1 MIFLQQKHYFKEH
14 FYEKD
19 NSALSLSLAS
29 SLLNAEDNGFFVS
42 AGYQI
47 GEAVQMVKNTGELKN
62 LNEKYEQLSQY
73 LNQVA
78 SLKQSIQT
86 ANNIELVNSS
96 LNYLKSFTNN
106 NYNSTTQSP
115 IFNAVQAV
123 ITSVLGFW
131 SLYAGNYFT
140 FFVGSGNHASN
151 VQGNPPFSTIASNCS
166 GIENCAMNETTYNEM
181 KKLAE
186 SLQAA
191 QQNATTKG
199 NNLCALS
206 GCATTEGSNTPNS
219 TVSNALETAQ
229 KLMDLIANTRTAMV
243 WKNIVIS
250 GVSNAS
256 GAINSTGY
264 PTQYAVFNN
273 IKAMIPILQQAVTLS
288 QNSNTLSASL
298 QAQATGS
305 QTNPQFAKDIYN
317 LAQNQKQI
325 ISYAKDI
332 FNLFNSIPKDQ
343 FKYLEKAYLKIP
355 NAGQT
360 PTNPYRQEVNL
371 NQEIQTIQNNV
382 SYYGNRVDAALSVAR
397 DVYNLKSNQ
406 ANIVTAY
413 SNAKNLSQEISK
425 LPYNQVNTKDI
436 VTLPHDKNAPAAGQ
450 YNYQINPEQQ
460 SNLNQAL
467 AAMSNNPFKKVGMIS
482 SQNNNGALNGLGVQV
497 GYKQFFGESKRWGLR
512 YYGFFDYNHGYIK
525 SSFFNSSSD
534 IWTYGGGSDLLVNI
548 INDSITRKN
557 NKLSVGLFGGI
568 QLAGTTWLNSQ
579 YVNLTAFNNPY
590 SAKVNTSNFQ
600 FLFNLGLRTNLATAK
615 KKDSEHS
622 AQHGIELG
630 IKIPTIN
637 TNYYSFLGT
646 KLEYRRLYSVYLNY
660 VFAY

>member
-1 MIFLQQKHYFKEH
+1 MKKTIL
-14 FYEKD
+14 
-19 NSALSLSLAS
+19 LSLSLAS
-29 SLLNAEDNGFFVS
+29 SLLHAEDNGFFVS

-62 LNEKYEQLSQY
+62 LNEKYEQLNQY

-78 SLKQSIQT
+78 SLKQSIQN

-140 FFVGSGNHASN
+140 FLVGSGDKIAD
-151 VQGNPPFSTIASNCS
+151 VYGNPPPSTIINNCS
-166 GIENCAMNETTYNEM
+166 GIENCAMNQTTYDKM

-186 SLQAA
+186 DLQAA

-206 GCATTEGSNTPNS
+206 GCATTEGQNPPSS
-219 TVSNALETAQ
+219 TVSNALNLAQ
-229 KLMDLIANTRTAMV
+229 QLMDLIANTKTAMV

-288 QNSNTLSASL
+288 QSNHTLSASL

-305 QTNPQFAKDIYN
+305 QTNPNFAKDIYAF
-317 LAQNQKQI
+317 AQNQKQV

-332 FNLFNSIPKDQ
+332 FNLFDSIPKDQ
-343 FKYLEKAYLKIP
+343 YRYLEKAYLKIP
-355 NAGQT
+355 NAGST

-382 SYYGNRVDAALSVAR
+382 SYYGNRVDAALSVAK

-406 ANIVTAY
+406 TEIVTTY
-413 SNAKNLSQEISK
+413 NDAKNLSQEISK
-425 LPYNQVNTKDI
+425 LPHNQVNTKDI
-436 VTLPHDKNAPAAGQ
+436 ITLPYDKNAPAAGQ

-460 SNLNQAL
+460 SQLNQAL

-482 SQNNNGALNGLGVQV
+482 SQNNNGAMNGLGVQV

-534 IWTYGGGSDLLVNI
+534 VWTYGGGSDLLYNFL
-548 INDSITRKN
+548 NDKATKKN

-590 SAKVNTSNFQ
+590 SAKVNASNFQ
-600 FLFNLGLRTNLATAK
+600 FLFNLGLRTNLAIKK

-622 AQHGIELG
+622 AQHGMELG
-630 IKIPTIN
+630 VKIPTIN

-646 KLEYRRLYSVYLNY
+646 QLQYRRLYSVYLNY

>member
-1 MIFLQQKHYFKEH
+1 M
-14 FYEKD
+14 
-19 NSALSLSLAS
+19 
-29 SLLNAEDNGFFVS
+29 S

-62 LNEKYEQLSQY
+62 LNDKYEQLSQS
-73 LNQVA
+73 LAQLA
-78 SLKQSIQT
+78 SLKRSIQT
-86 ANNIELVNSS
+86 ANNIQAVNNALSD
-96 LNYLKSFTNN
+96 LKSFASNNHTNKE
-106 NYNSTTQSP
+106 TSP
-115 IFNAVQAV
+115 IYNTAQAV
-123 ITSVLGFW
+123 ITSVLAFW
-131 SLYAGNYFT
+131 SLYAGNTLSFHVT
-140 FFVGSGNHASN
+140 DLNDGSNSPLGRIHQDGNCTGL
-151 VQGNPPFSTIASNCS
+151 QNCF
-166 GIENCAMNETTYNEM
+166 MNRETYDKM
-181 KKLAE
+181 KELAE
-186 SLQAA
+186 NLQKA
-191 QQNATTKG
+191 QG
-199 NNLCALS
+199 NLCALS
-206 GCATTEGSNTPNS
+206 EECSSNQSSGNKTSITT
-219 TVSNALETAQ
+219 ALETAQ
-229 KLMDLIANTRTAMV
+229 QLMNLIEQTKVSMV
-243 WKNIVIS
+243 WKNIVIA
-250 GVSNAS
+250 GVSNRQGGA
-256 GAINSTGY
+256 GAITSTGPVTDY
-264 PTQYAVFNN
+264 EVFNN
-273 IKAMIPILQQAVTLS
+273 IKAMLPYLQEALKLAQR
-288 QNSNTLSASL
+288 NHTLSAQL
-298 QAQATGS
+298 QAQTVGS
-305 QTNPQFAKDIYN
+305 QKSREFAKDIYA

-325 ISYAKDI
+325 LSNASSI

-343 FKYLEKAYLKIP
+343 LKYLENAYLKVP
-355 NAGQT
+355 HLGKT
-360 PTNPYRQEVNL
+360 PTNPYRQNVNL
-371 NQEIQTIQNNV
+371 NKEINAVQNTVAN
-382 SYYGNRVDAALSVAR
+382 YGNRLDSALSVAR

-406 ANIVTAY
+406 TEIVTAY
-413 SNAKNLSQEISK
+413 SNANSLSQEISK

-436 VTLPHDKNAPAAGQ
+436 VTAAGQ

-579 YVNLTAFNNPY
+579 YMNLTAFNNPY

>member
-1 MIFLQQKHYFKEH
+1 MKKTIL
-14 FYEKD
+14 
-19 NSALSLSLAS
+19 LSLSLAS
-29 SLLNAEDNGFFVS
+29 SLLHAEDNGFFVS

-62 LNEKYEQLSQY
+62 LNDKYEQLNQY

-78 SLKQSIQT
+78 SLKQSIQN

-131 SLYAGNYFT
+131 SLYAGNYLT
-140 FFVGSGNHASN
+140 FFVVNKDTKEPAS
-151 VQGNPPFSTIASNCS
+151 VQGNPPFRTIINNCS
-166 GIENCAMNETTYNEM
+166 GLENCAMDQTTYDKM

-186 SLQAA
+186 ELQAA
-191 QQNATTKG
+191 QTNATTKA

-206 GCATTEGSNTPNS
+206 GCAATQGQNPPNS
-219 TVSNALETAQ
+219 TVSSALNLAQ
-229 KLMDLIANTRTAMV
+229 QLMDLIADTKTAMM

-250 GVSNAS
+250 DVSNTS
-256 GAINSTGY
+256 GAIDSTGY

-288 QNSNTLSASL
+288 QSNHTLSASL

-305 QTNPQFAKDIYN
+305 QTNPQFAKDIYA
-317 LAQNQKQI
+317 LAQNQKQV
-325 ISYAKDI
+325 ISYAQDI
-332 FNLFNSIPKDQ
+332 FNLFNSIPAEQ
-343 FKYLEKAYLKIP
+343 YKYLEKAYLKIP

-360 PTNPYRQEVNL
+360 PTNPYRQVVNL
-371 NQEIQTIQNNV
+371 NQEVQTIKNNV

-413 SNAKNLSQEISK
+413 SNANNLSEEISK

-436 VTLPHDKNAPAAGQ
+436 VTLPYDQNAPAAGQ

-467 AAMSNNPFKKVGMIS
+467 AAMSNNPFK
-482 SQNNNGALNGLGVQV
+482 
-497 GYKQFFGESKRWGLR
+497 
-512 YYGFFDYNHGYIK
+512 
-525 SSFFNSSSD
+525 
-534 IWTYGGGSDLLVNI
+534 
-548 INDSITRKN
+548 
-557 NKLSVGLFGGI
+557 
-568 QLAGTTWLNSQ
+568 
-579 YVNLTAFNNPY
+579 
-590 SAKVNTSNFQ
+590 
-600 FLFNLGLRTNLATAK
+600 
-615 KKDSEHS
+615 
-622 AQHGIELG
+622 
-630 IKIPTIN
+630 
-637 TNYYSFLGT
+637 
-646 KLEYRRLYSVYLNY
+646 
-660 VFAY
+660 

>member
-1 MIFLQQKHYFKEH
+1 MKKTIL
-14 FYEKD
+14 
-19 NSALSLSLAS
+19 LSLSLAS

-62 LNEKYEQLSQY
+62 LNEKYEQLNQY

-78 SLKQSIQT
+78 SLRQSIQN

-140 FFVGSGNHASN
+140 FFVGNKNTRGPAS
-151 VQGNPPFSTIASNCS
+151 VQGNPPFKTIVKNCS
-166 GIENCAMNETTYNEM
+166 GIENCFMDQTTYDKM

-186 SLQAA
+186 ELQAA
-191 QQNATTKG
+191 QTNAATKA

-206 GCATTEGSNTPNS
+206 GCATTQGQNPNS
-219 TVSNALETAQ
+219 TVSNALNLAQ
-229 KLMDLIANTRTAMV
+229 QLMDLIANTKTAMM

-256 GAINSTGY
+256 GAITSTNY

-288 QNSNTLSASL
+288 QSNHTLSSSL

-305 QTNPQFAKDIYN
+305 QTNPQFAKDIYTF
-317 LAQNQKQI
+317 AQNQKQV

-332 FNLFNSIPKDQ
+332 FNLFNSIPAEQ
-343 FKYLEKAYLKIP
+343 YKYLEKAYLKIP

-360 PTNPYRQEVNL
+360 PTNPYRQVVNL
-371 NQEIQTIQNNV
+371 NQEVQTIQNNV

-413 SNAKNLSQEISK
+413 SNANNLSEEISK

-450 YNYQINPEQQ
+450 YNYQINQEQA

-497 GYKQFFGESKRWGLR
+497 GYKQFFGENKRWGLR

-590 SAKVNTSNFQ
+590 SAKVNTTNFQ
-600 FLFNLGLRTNLATAK
+600 FLFNLGLRTNLATAR

-622 AQHGIELG
+622 AQHGLELG

-646 KLEYRRLYSVYLNY
+646 QLQYRRLYSVYLNY

>member
-1 MIFLQQKHYFKEH
+1 M
-14 FYEKD
+14 
-19 NSALSLSLAS
+19 S
-29 SLLNAEDNGFFVS
+29 V
-42 AGYQI
+42 GYQI

-62 LNEKYEQLSQY
+62 LNDKYEQLSQY

-78 SLKQSIQT
+78 SLKQSIQN

-140 FFVGSGNHASN
+140 FLVVNKDRRRPSS
-151 VQGNPPFSTIASNCS
+151 VQGNPPFKTIFQNCS
-166 GIENCAMNETTYNEM
+166 GIENCAMDQVIYNEM

-186 SLQAA
+186 NLQAA

-206 GCATTEGSNTPNS
+206 GCAATGSASNPPNS
-219 TVSNALETAQ
+219 TVSSALETAQ
-229 KLMDLIANTRTAMV
+229 KLMDLIASTKTAMM

-250 GVSNAS
+250 GVSNGAG
-256 GAINSTGY
+256 GAITSTGY

-288 QNSNTLSASL
+288 QSNNTLSASL

-305 QTNPQFAKDIYN
+305 QTNPKFAKDIYTF
-317 LAQNQKQI
+317 AQNQKQV
-325 ISYAKDI
+325 ISYAQDI
-332 FNLFNSIPKDQ
+332 FNLFSSIPKDQ
-343 FKYLEKAYLKIP
+343 YRYLEKAYLKIP

-371 NQEIQTIQNNV
+371 NQEIQTIKNNV

-406 ANIVTAY
+406 AEIVTAY
-413 SNAKNLSQEISK
+413 SNANNLSQEISK

-436 VTLPHDKNAPAAGQ
+436 VTLPHDQNAPAAGQ

-460 SNLNQAL
+460 SNLSQAL

-482 SQNNNGALNGLGVQV
+482 SQNNNGALNGLG
-497 GYKQFFGESKRWGLR
+497 
-512 YYGFFDYNHGYIK
+512 
-525 SSFFNSSSD
+525 
-534 IWTYGGGSDLLVNI
+534 
-548 INDSITRKN
+548 
-557 NKLSVGLFGGI
+557 
-568 QLAGTTWLNSQ
+568 
-579 YVNLTAFNNPY
+579 
-590 SAKVNTSNFQ
+590 
-600 FLFNLGLRTNLATAK
+600 
-615 KKDSEHS
+615 
-622 AQHGIELG
+622 
-630 IKIPTIN
+630 
-637 TNYYSFLGT
+637 
-646 KLEYRRLYSVYLNY
+646 
-660 VFAY
+660 

>member
-1 MIFLQQKHYFKEH
+1 MKKRFL
-14 FYEKD
+14 
-19 NSALSLSLAS
+19 LSLSLAA
-29 SLLNAEDNGFFVS
+29 SLLYAEDNGFFMS

-62 LNEKYEQLSQY
+62 LNEKYEQLNQY

-78 SLKQSIQT
+78 SLKQSIQN

-140 FFVGSGNHASN
+140 FLVGSGDKPAD
-151 VQGNPPFSTIASNCS
+151 VYGNPPPSTIINNCS
-166 GIENCAMNETTYNEM
+166 SKEVGNLYCGMDTTTYDKM

-186 SLQAA
+186 NLQAA
-191 QQNATTKG
+191 QTNSTTKA

-206 GCATTEGSNTPNS
+206 GCAATDSTSNPPNS
-219 TVSNALETAQ
+219 TVSNALNLAQ
-229 KLMDLIANTRTAMV
+229 QLMDLIASTKTGMV

-250 GVSNAS
+250 GVSNGP
-256 GAINSTGY
+256 GAITSAGY

-288 QNSNTLSASL
+288 QSNHTLSASL

-305 QTNPQFAKDIYN
+305 QTNPKFAKDIYAF
-317 LAQNQKQI
+317 AQNQKQV
-325 ISYAKDI
+325 ISYAQDI
-332 FNLFNSIPKDQ
+332 FNLFDSIPKDQ
-343 FKYLEKAYLKIP
+343 YRYLEKAYLKIA
-355 NAGQT
+355 NAGST
-360 PTNPYRQEVNL
+360 PTNPYMAVVNL
-371 NQEIQTIQNNV
+371 NKEVQTIQNNV
-382 SYYGNRVDAALSVAR
+382 SYYGNRVDAALSVAK

-406 ANIVTAY
+406 TEIVTTY
-413 SNAKNLSQEISK
+413 NDAKNLSEEISK
-425 LPYNQVNTKDI
+425 LPHNQVNTKDI
-436 VTLPHDKNAPAAGQ
+436 VTLPYDKNAPAAGQ

-497 GYKQFFGESKRWGLR
+497 GYKQFFGKKKAFGLR

-534 IWTYGGGSDLLVNI
+534 IWTYGGGSDLLYNFL
-548 INDSITRKN
+548 NDKATKKN

-590 SAKVNTSNFQ
+590 SAKVNASNFQ

-615 KKDSEHS
+615 KKDSDHS
-622 AQHGIELG
+622 AQHGMELG
-630 IKIPTIN
+630 VKIPTIN

>member
-1 MIFLQQKHYFKEH
+1 M
-14 FYEKD
+14 
-19 NSALSLSLAS
+19 
-29 SLLNAEDNGFFVS
+29 G

-62 LNEKYEQLSQY
+62 LNDKYEQLNQY

-78 SLKQSIQT
+78 SLKQSIQN

-140 FFVGSGNHASN
+140 FFVVNKDTQRPAS
-151 VQGNPPFSTIASNCS
+151 VQGNPPFRTVTQNCS
-166 GIENCAMNETTYNEM
+166 GIENCAMDQTTYDKM
-181 KKLAE
+181 KALAE
-186 SLQAA
+186 SLQKA
-191 QQNATTKG
+191 QQNATTKA

-206 GCATTEGSNTPNS
+206 GCATTDSTSNTPNS
-219 TVSNALETAQ
+219 TVSNALNLAQ
-229 KLMDLIANTRTAMV
+229 QLMDLIANTKTAMM

-256 GAINSTGY
+256 GAIDSTGY

-288 QNSNTLSASL
+288 QSNHTLSTQL
-298 QAQATGS
+298 QAQATGT
-305 QTNPQFAKDIYN
+305 QTNPNFAKDIYN
-317 LAQNQKQI
+317 LAQNQKQV
-325 ISYAKDI
+325 ISYAQDI
-332 FNLFNSIPKDQ
+332 FNLFSSIPAEQ
-343 FKYLEKAYLKIP
+343 YKYLEKAYLKIP
-355 NAGQT
+355 NVGQT
-360 PTNPYRQEVNL
+360 PANPYRQVVNL
-371 NQEIQTIQNNV
+371 NQEVQTIQNNV

-413 SNAKNLSQEISK
+413 SNANNLSQEISK

-436 VTLPHDKNAPAAGQ
+436 VTLPYDKNAPAAGQ

-590 SAKVNTSNFQ
+590 SAKVNASNFQ
-600 FLFNLGLRTNLATAK
+600 FLFNLGLRTNLATAR

-630 IKIPTIN
+630 IKIPTIT

-646 KLEYRRLYSVYLNY
+646 QLQYRRLYSVYLNY

>member
-1 MIFLQQKHYFKEH
+1 MKKRFL
-14 FYEKD
+14 
-19 NSALSLSLAS
+19 LSLSLAS
-29 SLLNAEDNGFFVS
+29 SLLNAEDNGFFMSV
-42 AGYQI
+42 GYQI

-62 LNEKYEQLSQY
+62 LNDKYEQLNQY

-78 SLKQSIQT
+78 SLKQSIQN

-96 LNYLKSFTNN
+96 LNYLESFTNN

-140 FFVGSGNHASN
+140 FFVRSDKY
-151 VQGNPPFSTIASNCS
+151 QGNPPFQTIINNCS
-166 GIENCAMNETTYNEM
+166 GIENCAMDQTTYDKM

-186 SLQAA
+186 DLQAA
-191 QQNATTKG
+191 QQNSATKA

-206 GCATTEGSNTPNS
+206 GCAATDSTSNQPSS
-219 TVSNALETAQ
+219 TVSNALNLAQ
-229 KLMDLIANTRTAMV
+229 QLMDLIASTKTAMM
-243 WKNIVIS
+243 WKNIVIN
-250 GVSNAS
+250 GVSNTS

-288 QNSNTLSASL
+288 QSNHTLSSNL

-305 QTNPQFAKDIYN
+305 QTNPNFAKDIYN
-317 LAQNQKQI
+317 LAQNQKQV
-325 ISYAKDI
+325 ISYAQNI
-332 FNLFNSIPKDQ
+332 FNLFNSIPADQ
-343 FKYLEKAYLKIP
+343 FKYLEKAYLKIH
-355 NAGQT
+355 NLGKT

-371 NQEIQTIQNNV
+371 NQEIQTIKNNV
-382 SYYGNRVDAALSVAR
+382 SYYGNRLDSALSVAR

-406 ANIVTAY
+406 TEIVTAY
-413 SNAKNLSQEISK
+413 NGAKNLSQEISQ
-425 LPYNQVNTKDI
+425 LPYNQVNTKGI
-436 VTLPHDKNAPAAGQ
+436 VTLASDKNAPAAGQ
-450 YNYQINPEQQ
+450 YNYQINQEQA
-460 SNLNQAL
+460 SNLSQAL
-467 AAMSNNPFKKVGMIS
+467 AAMSNNPFKKIGMIS

-579 YVNLTAFNNPY
+579 YVNLTALNNPY
-590 SAKVNTSNFQ
+590 SAKVNASNFQ
-600 FLFNLGLRTNLATAK
+600 FLFNLGLRTNLAMK
-615 KKDSEHS
+615 KKEDSEHS

-646 KLEYRRLYSVYLNY
+646 QLQYRRLYSVYLNY

>member
-1 MIFLQQKHYFKEH
+1 MKKTIL
-14 FYEKD
+14 
-19 NSALSLSLAS
+19 LSLSLAS
-29 SLLNAEDNGFFVS
+29 SLLHAEDNGFFVS

-62 LNEKYEQLSQY
+62 LNEKYEQLNQY

-78 SLKQSIQT
+78 SLKQSIQN

-140 FFVGSGNHASN
+140 FFVGNKNTQQPAN
-151 VQGNPPFSTIASNCS
+151 VQGNPPFETIIKNCS
-166 GIENCAMNETTYNEM
+166 GIENCAMDQTTYDEM

-186 SLQAA
+186 RLQAA

-206 GCATTEGSNTPNS
+206 GCAATDSTSNPPNS
-219 TVSNALETAQ
+219 TISNALNLAQ
-229 KLMDLIANTRTAMV
+229 QLMDLIANTKTAMM

-250 GVSNAS
+250 GVSNES

-288 QNSNTLSASL
+288 QNNHTLSASL

-305 QTNPQFAKDIYN
+305 QTNPEFAKDIYAF
-317 LAQNQKQI
+317 AQNQKQI
-325 ISYAKDI
+325 ISYASSI
-332 FNLFNSIPKDQ
+332 FNLFNSIPAEQ
-343 FKYLEKAYLKIP
+343 YKYLEKAYLKIP

-360 PTNPYRQEVNL
+360 PTNPYRQVVNL
-371 NQEIQTIQNNV
+371 NQEVQTIQNNV
-382 SYYGNRVDAALSVAR
+382 SYYGNRVDAALSVAK
-397 DVYNLKSNQ
+397 DVYNLKSNE
-406 ANIVTAY
+406 ASIVAAY
-413 SNAKNLSQEISK
+413 SNANSLSQEISK

-436 VTLPHDKNAPAAGQ
+436 VTLPYDKNAPAAGQ

-482 SQNNNGALNGLGVQV
+482 SQNNNGAMNGLGVQV

-534 IWTYGGGSDLLVNI
+534 IWTYGGGSDLLYNFL
-548 INDSITRKN
+548 NDKATKKN

-590 SAKVNTSNFQ
+590 SAKVNASNFQ
-600 FLFNLGLRTNLATAK
+600 FLFNLGLRTNLAMKK

-630 IKIPTIN
+630 VKIPTIN

>member
-1 MIFLQQKHYFKEH
+1 MKKRFL
-14 FYEKD
+14 
-19 NSALSLSLAS
+19 LSLSLAS

-62 LNEKYEQLSQY
+62 LNEKYEQLNQY

-78 SLKQSIQT
+78 SLKQSIQN

-140 FFVGSGNHASN
+140 FFVGNKDTRQPAN
-151 VQGNPPFSTIASNCS
+151 VQGNPLFQTIINNCS
-166 GIENCAMNETTYNEM
+166 EIKNCAMEQTTYNKM
-181 KKLAE
+181 KQLAE
-186 SLQAA
+186 NLQAA
-191 QQNATTKG
+191 QQNATTKA

-206 GCATTEGSNTPNS
+206 GCATTEGQNPPRS
-219 TVSNALETAQ
+219 TVSSALETAQ
-229 KLMDLIANTRTAMV
+229 KLMDLIANTKTAMM
-243 WKNIVIS
+243 WKNIVIN
-250 GVSNAS
+250 GVSNVS
-256 GAINSTGY
+256 GAITSTNY
-264 PTQYAVFNN
+264 PTHYAVFNN

-288 QNSNTLSASL
+288 QSNHTLSSNL

-305 QTNPQFAKDIYN
+305 QTNPNFAKDIYAF
-317 LAQNQKQI
+317 AQNQKQV
-325 ISYAKDI
+325 ISYANDI
-332 FNLFNSIPKDQ
+332 FNLFNTIPADQ

-355 NAGQT
+355 NLGKT

-371 NQEIQTIQNNV
+371 NQEIQTIKNNV

-406 ANIVTAY
+406 TEIVTAY
-413 SNAKNLSQEISK
+413 NGAKNLSQELSQ

-436 VTLPHDKNAPAAGQ
+436 VTLPYDKNAPAAGQ
-450 YNYQINPEQQ
+450 YNYQINQEQA
-460 SNLNQAL
+460 SNLSQAL
-467 AAMSNNPFKKVGMIS
+467 AAMSNNPFKKIGMIS
-482 SQNNNGALNGLGVQV
+482 SQSNNGALNGLGVQV

-579 YVNLTAFNNPY
+579 YVNLTALNNPY
-590 SAKVNTSNFQ
+590 SAKVNASNFQ
-600 FLFNLGLRTNLATAK
+600 FLFNLGLRTNLAMK
-615 KKDSEHS
+615 KKEDSEHS

-637 TNYYSFLGT
+637 TNYYSFLGA

>member
-1 MIFLQQKHYFKEH
+1 MFTL
-14 FYEKD
+14 
-19 NSALSLSLAS
+19 SLSLSLAVS
-29 SLLNAEDNGFFVS
+29 SLHAEDNGFFVGV
-42 AGYQI
+42 GYQI

-62 LNEKYEQLSQY
+62 LNDKYEQLNQY

-78 SLKQSIQT
+78 SLKQSIQN

-140 FFVGSGNHASN
+140 FFVGNKNDNKPAN
-151 VQGNPPFSTIASNCS
+151 VQGNPPFQTIINNCS
-166 GIENCAMNETTYNEM
+166 SKEVGNLYCGMDTTTYDKM

-186 SLQAA
+186 DLQAA
-191 QQNATTKG
+191 QTNSATKA

-206 GCATTEGSNTPNS
+206 GCAATDSASNPPNS
-219 TVSNALETAQ
+219 TVSNALNLAQ
-229 KLMDLIANTRTAMV
+229 QLMDLIANTKTAMM

-250 GVSNAS
+250 GVSNTS

-288 QNSNTLSASL
+288 QSNHTLSASL
-298 QAQATGS
+298 QAQATGT
-305 QTNPQFAKDIYN
+305 QTNPNFAKDIYAF
-317 LAQNQKQI
+317 AQNQKQV
-325 ISYAKDI
+325 ISYAQDI
-332 FNLFNSIPKDQ
+332 FNLFSSIPAEQ
-343 FKYLEKAYLKIP
+343 YKYLEKAYLKIA
-355 NAGQT
+355 NAGST
-360 PTNPYRQEVNL
+360 PTNPYMAVVNL
-371 NQEIQTIQNNV
+371 NKEVQTIKNNV

-406 ANIVTAY
+406 TEIVTTY
-413 SNAKNLSQEISK
+413 NDAKTLSEEISK
-425 LPYNQVNTKDI
+425 LPHNQVNTKDI
-436 VTLPHDKNAPAAGQ
+436 VTLPYDKNAPAAGQ

-557 NKLSVGLFGGI
+557 NKLSVGLFRGI

-590 SAKVNTSNFQ
+590 SAKVNASNFQ
-600 FLFNLGLRTNLATAK
+600 FLFNLGLRMNLATAK

-622 AQHGIELG
+622 AQHGMELG
-630 IKIPTIN
+630 VKIPTIN

-646 KLEYRRLYSVYLNY
+646 QLQYRRLYSVYLNY

>member
-1 MIFLQQKHYFKEH
+1 MR
-14 FYEKD
+14 
-19 NSALSLSLAS
+19 
-29 SLLNAEDNGFFVS
+29 AEDNGFFVS

-62 LNEKYEQLSQY
+62 LNDKYEQLSQY

-78 SLKQSIQT
+78 SLKQSIQN

-140 FFVGSGNHASN
+140 FFVGNKDSRQPAN
-151 VQGNPPFSTIASNCS
+151 VQGNPPFSTIVSNCS
-166 GIENCAMNETTYNEM
+166 GIENCAMDQATYDKM

-186 SLQAA
+186 DLQAA
-191 QQNATTKG
+191 QTNATTKA

-206 GCATTEGSNTPNS
+206 GCATTEGQNPPNS
-219 TVSNALETAQ
+219 TVSSALNLAQ
-229 KLMDLIANTRTAMV
+229 QLMDLIANTRTAMM

-288 QNSNTLSASL
+288 QSNHTLSASL
-298 QAQATGS
+298 QAQATGT
-305 QTNPQFAKDIYN
+305 QTNPKFAKDIYAF
-317 LAQNQKQI
+317 AQNQKQV
-325 ISYAKDI
+325 ISYAQDI
-332 FNLFNSIPKDQ
+332 FNLFNSIPAEQ
-343 FKYLEKAYLKIP
+343 YKYLEKAYLKIP
-355 NAGQT
+355 NLGQT
-360 PTNPYRQEVNL
+360 PTNPYMAVVNL
-371 NQEIQTIQNNV
+371 NQEVQTIQNNV
-382 SYYGNRVDAALSVAR
+382 SYYGNRVDAALSVAK

-406 ANIVTAY
+406 TEIVTTY
-413 SNAKNLSQEISK
+413 NDAKNLSEEISK
-425 LPYNQVNTKDI
+425 LPHNQVNTKDI
-436 VTLPHDKNAPAAGQ
+436 VTLPYDKNAPAAGQ
-450 YNYQINPEQQ
+450 YNYQINQEQQ
-460 SNLNQAL
+460 SQLNQAL

-482 SQNNNGALNGLGVQV
+482 SQNNNGAMNGLGVQV

-534 IWTYGGGSDLLVNI
+534 VWTYGGGSDLLYNFL
-548 INDSITRKN
+548 NDKATKKN

-590 SAKVNTSNFQ
+590 SAKVNASNFQ
-600 FLFNLGLRTNLATAK
+600 FLFNLGLRMNLATAK

-622 AQHGIELG
+622 AQHGMELG

-646 KLEYRRLYSVYLNY
+646 QLQYRRLYSVYLNY

>member
-1 MIFLQQKHYFKEH
+1 MFT
-14 FYEKD
+14 
-19 NSALSLSLAS
+19 LSLSLAS
-29 SLLNAEDNGFFVS
+29 SLLNAEDNGFFVG

-62 LNEKYEQLSQY
+62 LNDKYEQLNQY

-78 SLKQSIQT
+78 SLKQSIQN

-140 FFVGSGNHASN
+140 FFVGNKDNKQPAN
-151 VQGNPPFSTIASNCS
+151 VYGNPPFKTIVENCS
-166 GIENCAMNETTYNEM
+166 GIENCAMDQTTYDQM

-186 SLQAA
+186 DLQKA
-191 QQNATTKG
+191 QTNSTTKG

-206 GCATTEGSNTPNS
+206 GCAATDSTSNQPSS
-219 TVSNALETAQ
+219 TVSSALETAQ
-229 KLMDLIANTRTAMV
+229 QLMDLIEQTKVSMV
-243 WKNIVIS
+243 WKNIVIA
-250 GVSNAS
+250 GVSNVGS
-256 GAINSTGY
+256 GAITSTG
-264 PTQYAVFNN
+264 PVTDYAVFNN
-273 IKAMIPILQQAVTLS
+273 IKAMLPYLQEALKLTQRNHTLS
-288 QNSNTLSASL
+288 TQL
-298 QAQATGS
+298 QAQAMGS
-305 QTNPQFAKDIYN
+305 QKNREFARDIYAF
-317 LAQNQKQI
+317 AQNQKQI
-325 ISYAKDI
+325 LSNASSI

-343 FKYLEKAYLKIP
+343 LKYLENAYLKVP
-355 NAGQT
+355 HLGKT
-360 PTNPYRQEVNL
+360 PTNPYRQNVNL
-371 NQEIQTIQNNV
+371 NQEINAVQNNV
-382 SYYGNRVDAALSVAR
+382 ANYGNRIDSALSVAK

-406 ANIVTAY
+406 TEIVTTY
-413 SNAKNLSQEISK
+413 NNAKNLSEEISK

-436 VTLPHDKNAPAAGQ
+436 VTLPYDKNAPAAGQ
-450 YNYQINPEQQ
+450 YNYQINPEQA
-460 SNLNQAL
+460 SNLSQAL

-557 NKLSVGLFGGI
+557 NKLSVGFFGGI

-579 YVNLTAFNNPY
+579 YMNLTAFNNPY
-590 SAKVNTSNFQ
+590 SAKVNASNFQ
-600 FLFNLGLRTNLATAK
+600 FLFNLGLRTNLAMK
-615 KKDSEHS
+615 KKEDSEHS

-646 KLEYRRLYSVYLNY
+646 QLQYRRLYSVYLNY

>member
-1 MIFLQQKHYFKEH
+1 MKKTKKTIL
-14 FYEKD
+14 
-19 NSALSLSLAS
+19 LSLTLVA
-29 SLLNAEDNGFFVS
+29 SLLHAEDNGVFLSV
-42 AGYQI
+42 GYQI

-62 LNEKYEQLSQY
+62 LNEKYEQLNQY

-78 SLKQSIQT
+78 SLKQSIQN
-86 ANNIELVNSS
+86 ANNIELINSS
-96 LNYLKSFTNN
+96 LNDLKSFTEN

-131 SLYAGNYFT
+131 SLYAGNYLT
-140 FFVGSGNHASN
+140 FFVRNKDSQHN
-151 VQGNPPFSTIASNCS
+151 VNGNPPFKTIIDNCS
-166 GIENCAMNETTYNEM
+166 GIENCAMDQTTYDKM
-181 KKLAE
+181 KGLAE
-186 SLQAA
+186 DLQAA
-191 QQNATTKG
+191 QTNSATKA

-206 GCATTEGSNTPNS
+206 GCAATEGQNPNS
-219 TVSNALETAQ
+219 TISNALNLAQ
-229 KLMDLIANTRTAMV
+229 QLMDLIANTKTAMM

-256 GAINSTGY
+256 GAITTTGY

-288 QNSNTLSASL
+288 QSNNSLTSNL

-305 QTNPQFAKDIYN
+305 QTNPEFAKDIYN
-317 LAQNQKQI
+317 LAQNQKQV
-325 ISYAKDI
+325 ISYAQDI
-332 FNLFNSIPKDQ
+332 FNLFNSIPAEQ
-343 FKYLEKAYLKIP
+343 YKYLEKAYLKIP

-360 PTNPYRQEVNL
+360 PTNPYRQVVNL
-371 NQEIQTIQNNV
+371 NQEVQTIKNNV
-382 SYYGNRVDAALSVAR
+382 SYYGNRIDSALSVAR
-397 DVYNLKSNQ
+397 DVYNLKSNK
-406 ANIVTAY
+406 ASIVAAY
-413 SNAKNLSQEISK
+413 SNANSLSQEISK

-436 VTLPHDKNAPAAGQ
+436 VTLPYDKNAPAAGQ
-450 YNYQINPEQQ
+450 YNYQINPEQA
-460 SNLNQAL
+460 SNLSQAL
-467 AAMSNNPFKKVGMIS
+467 AAMSNNPFKHVGMIS

-534 IWTYGGGSDLLVNI
+534 IWTYGGGSDLLVNF
-548 INDSITRKN
+548 INDSVTRKN

-579 YVNLTAFNNPY
+579 YVNLTALNNPY

-615 KKDSEHS
+615 KEDSEHS

-637 TNYYSFLGT
+637 TNYYSFLGA

>member
-1 MIFLQQKHYFKEH
+1 MKKQFL
-14 FYEKD
+14 
-19 NSALSLSLAS
+19 LSLSLAS
-29 SLLNAEDNGFFVS
+29 SLLRAEDNGFFVS
-42 AGYQI
+42 VGYQI

-62 LNEKYEQLSQY
+62 LNEKYEQLNQY

-78 SLKQSIQT
+78 SLRQSIQN
-86 ANNIELVNSS
+86 ANNISLVNSS
-96 LNYLKSFTNN
+96 LNDLKSFTEN

-131 SLYAGNYFT
+131 SLYAGNYLT
-140 FFVGSGNHASN
+140 FFVGNKDTKQAAS
-151 VQGNPPFSTIASNCS
+151 VQGNPPFKTITKNCS
-166 GIENCAMNETTYNEM
+166 GIENCAMDQTTYDKM

-186 SLQAA
+186 ELQAA
-191 QQNATTKG
+191 QQNSTTKA

-206 GCATTEGSNTPNS
+206 GCATTDSTSNSPNS
-219 TVSNALETAQ
+219 TVSNALNLAQ
-229 KLMDLIANTRTAMV
+229 QLMDLIANTRTAMM

-256 GAINSTGY
+256 GAITSTNY
-264 PTQYAVFNN
+264 PTRYAVFNN

-288 QNSNTLSASL
+288 QSNNTLSSSL

-305 QTNPQFAKDIYN
+305 QTNPEFAKDIYN
-317 LAQNQKQI
+317 LALNQKQV
-325 ISYAKDI
+325 ISYAQNI
-332 FNLFNSIPKDQ
+332 FNLFNSIPKEQ
-343 FKYLEKAYLKIP
+343 YKYLEKAYLKIP

-371 NQEIQTIQNNV
+371 NKEIQTIQNNV
-382 SYYGNRVDAALSVAR
+382 SYYGNRIDSALSVAK

-406 ANIVTAY
+406 AQIVAAY
-413 SNAKNLSQEISK
+413 NGAKNLSQEISQ

-436 VTLPHDKNAPAAGQ
+436 VTLPYDKNAPAAGQ
-450 YNYQINPEQQ
+450 YNYQINQEQA
-460 SNLNQAL
+460 SNLSQAL

-534 IWTYGGGSDLLVNI
+534 IWTYGGGSDLLVNF

-579 YVNLTAFNNPY
+579 YVNLTALNNPY

-615 KKDSEHS
+615 KEDSEHS

-637 TNYYSFLGT
+637 TNYYSFLGA

>member
-1 MIFLQQKHYFKEH
+1 MKKRFLL
-14 FYEKD
+14 
-19 NSALSLSLAS
+19 SLSLSLAVS
-29 SLLNAEDNGFFVS
+29 SLHAEDNGFFVS

-78 SLKQSIQT
+78 SLKQSIQN

-140 FFVGSGNHASN
+140 FFVGNKDTKQPAS
-151 VQGNPPFSTIASNCS
+151 VQGNPPFKTIIDNCS
-166 GIENCAMNETTYNEM
+166 GLENCAMDQATYDKM

-186 SLQAA
+186 DLQAA
-191 QQNATTKG
+191 QQNAATKG

-206 GCATTEGSNTPNS
+206 GCATTEGQNPPNS
-219 TVSNALETAQ
+219 TVSNALNLAQ
-229 KLMDLIANTRTAMV
+229 QLMDLIANTKTAMM
-243 WKNIVIS
+243 WKNIVIA
-250 GVSNAS
+250 GVTNRPDGA
-256 GAINSTGY
+256 GAITSTNY

-288 QNSNTLSASL
+288 QSNHTLSTQL
-298 QAQATGS
+298 QAQATGT
-305 QTNPQFAKDIYN
+305 QTNPEFAKDIYTF
-317 LAQNQKQI
+317 AQNQKQV

-343 FKYLEKAYLKIP
+343 LKYLENAYLKIP
-355 NAGQT
+355 NIGKT

-371 NQEIQTIQNNV
+371 NQEIQTIKNNV

-413 SNAKNLSQEISK
+413 SNANNLSQEISK

-436 VTLPHDKNAPAAGQ
+436 ITLPYDQNAPAAGQ

-460 SNLNQAL
+460 SQLSQAL
-467 AAMSNNPFKKVGMIS
+467 AAMSNNP
-482 SQNNNGALNGLGVQV
+482 
-497 GYKQFFGESKRWGLR
+497 
-512 YYGFFDYNHGYIK
+512 
-525 SSFFNSSSD
+525 
-534 IWTYGGGSDLLVNI
+534 
-548 INDSITRKN
+548 
-557 NKLSVGLFGGI
+557 
-568 QLAGTTWLNSQ
+568 
-579 YVNLTAFNNPY
+579 
-590 SAKVNTSNFQ
+590 
-600 FLFNLGLRTNLATAK
+600 
-615 KKDSEHS
+615 
-622 AQHGIELG
+622 
-630 IKIPTIN
+630 
-637 TNYYSFLGT
+637 
-646 KLEYRRLYSVYLNY
+646 
-660 VFAY
+660 

>member
-1 MIFLQQKHYFKEH
+1 
-14 FYEKD
+14 
-19 NSALSLSLAS
+19 
-29 SLLNAEDNGFFVS
+29 
-42 AGYQI
+42 
-47 GEAVQMVKNTGELKN
+47 
-62 LNEKYEQLSQY
+62 
-73 LNQVA
+73 
-78 SLKQSIQT
+78 
-86 ANNIELVNSS
+86 
-96 LNYLKSFTNN
+96 
-106 NYNSTTQSP
+106 
-115 IFNAVQAV
+115 
-123 ITSVLGFW
+123 
-131 SLYAGNYFT
+131 
-140 FFVGSGNHASN
+140 
-151 VQGNPPFSTIASNCS
+151 
-166 GIENCAMNETTYNEM
+166 
-181 KKLAE
+181 
-186 SLQAA
+186 
-191 QQNATTKG
+191 
-199 NNLCALS
+199 
-206 GCATTEGSNTPNS
+206 
-219 TVSNALETAQ
+219 
-229 KLMDLIANTRTAMV
+229 
-243 WKNIVIS
+243 
-250 GVSNAS
+250 
-256 GAINSTGY
+256 
-264 PTQYAVFNN
+264 

-288 QNSNTLSASL
+288 QSNHTLSASL

-305 QTNPQFAKDIYN
+305 QKSREFAKDIYA

-325 ISYAKDI
+325 LSNASNI

-343 FKYLEKAYLKIP
+343 LKYLENAYLKVP
-355 NAGQT
+355 HLGKT
-360 PTNPYRQEVNL
+360 PTNPYRQVVNL
-371 NQEIQTIQNNV
+371 NQEVQTIKNNV

-406 ANIVTAY
+406 TEIVTAY
-413 SNAKNLSQEISK
+413 NNAKNLSEEISK
-425 LPYNQVNTKDI
+425 LPYNKVNVTNI
-436 VTLPHDKNAPAAGQ
+436 VMSPKNPTSDQ
-450 YNYQINPEQQ
+450 YQINPEQRSQ
-460 SNLNQAL
+460 LNQAL
-467 AAMSNNPFKKVGMIS
+467 AAMSNNPFKNIGMIS

-646 KLEYRRLYSVYLNY
+646 QLQYRRLYSVYLNY